1 MSTKLY
7 AGLKLKD
14 PSTDIFEL
22 IPKIAEAIG
31 AAFTQAAEELVASE
45 LISWIDTPAKWPEE
59 SKRSYPIFD
68 AERAWR
74 KEQQDYGSHHTL
86 NDPLRFSIVFGR
98 SSAGNLLAYPYY
110 SEDRYRKAL
119 KKLRIFDEY
128 HYQNS
133 SDRPK
138 GISKKAWQQRSEEWD
153 SLLSRDGTL
162 GHLPMWEFGRSDEP
176 FTEVFLRRGSK
187 GFDANSYSNAD
198 HRLMRILIQLLIP
211 KVVETLQPPQ
221 DVLIRLILNGHRV
234 VSRYLDTPE
243 GANIARPAPVPTGIG
258 FEYSDLTLYEA
269 DPTVLSELTDQL
281 IRSLDS

>member
-7 AGLKLKD
+7 GGLKLKD

-22 IPKIAEAIG
+22 IPKIAEAIE
-31 AAFTQAAEELVASE
+31 AAFTEAAKDLVAEE

-74 KEQQDYGSHHTL
+74 KQQQDYGSHHAL

-110 SEDRYRKAL
+110 SEARYGKAL
-119 KKLRIFDEY
+119 KRLRIFEDY

-133 SDRPK
+133 TDRPK
-138 GISKKAWQQRSEEWD
+138 GISRRAWQQRYEEWD

-176 FTEVFLRRGSK
+176 FTEVFLRGGKS
-187 GFDANSYSNAD
+187 FDANRGSTAD
-198 HRLMRILIQLLIP
+198 SRLKQILLAPLLQRVIEELSIP
-211 KVVETLQPPQ
+211 RDQIFKILFEVERTI
-221 DVLIRLILNGHRV
+221 D
-234 VSRYLDTPE
+234 RYLEAPE
-243 GANIARPAPVPTGIG
+243 AGAVARPAPVPRGTS
-258 FEYSDLTLYEA
+258 FEYDAIDGYEVTPELIEDLLRFH
-269 DPTVLSELTDQL
+269 LTR
-281 IRSLDS
+281 INS